1 MTITIENQDVTAG
14 LAMDHGLIQIDF
26 AEDPSYVRS
35 ETVLVDLMQRSIG
48 IIFQSAYHH
57 IGDLPKNFIGKEVE
71 ALTRARL
78 RGQGEGGRQITLH
91 APVKIIRQVTSS
103 AGERE

>member
-1 MTITIENQDVTAG
+1 MSITANNQDVTAG
-14 LAMDHGLIQIDF
+14 MIMDHGLIQIDF

-35 ETVLVDLMQRSIG
+35 ESVLVDLMQRSIG

-57 IGDLPKNFIGKEVE
+57 IGDLPKNFIGREVE

-78 RGQGEGGRQITLH
+78 RGQGEGGREITLH
-91 APVKIIRQVTSS
+91 APVKIIRQATPL
-103 AGERE
+103 AGKRE